1 MQIAA
6 PLGSTPGHESKVVG
20 LICAAHF
27 ISHFH
32 LLLLPPLFP
41 LLRDFYGVGFTELG
55 LTIAVLNITT
65 GLTQVP
71 FGFLVD
77 RYGARKILIGATF
90 VESVAVGLVGVFP
103 SYSALIVL
111 IAVVGVANAVY
122 HPADYAML
130 NASVDRSHIGRAFSF
145 HTFSGNI
152 GDAIA
157 PATIL
162 LLTSLFGWR
171 AAMMACGVFGVFVG
185 VLLWLNSGMLR
196 DASRPR
202 SSAPALGARHR
213 TGVALLLSL
222 PVLMGMLFYVGITMT
237 GSGFR
242 VFSVS
247 TLHELYQT
255 PLGAATVVLSAFLF
269 SAPLGVLSGGFAAD
283 RISRHDIVAAF
294 CFVCVAACISAVAAF
309 DPPLFVIGLIFA
321 VAGFCTGFIAP
332 QRDMMIRSITPPGQM
347 GKVFA
352 FVSTG
357 FNVGGVIAPL
367 LYGWML
373 DHSNPRNIFWATAVL
388 ALLTMV
394 TVLITGVER
403 RRATAGN

>member
-1 MQIAA
+1 MEVAA
-6 PLGSTPGHESKVVG
+6 PLGFPKREVKVVS

-90 VESVAVGLVGVFP
+90 LESAAITLIGVFP
-103 SYSALIVL
+103 SYGALIAL

-122 HPADYAML
+122 HPADYALL
-130 NASVDRSHIGRAFSF
+130 NASVDRTHIGRAFSF

-162 LLTSLFGWR
+162 LLTSLLGWR
-171 AAMMACGVFGVFVG
+171 VAIFACGAFGVLIG
-185 VLLWLNSGMLR
+185 VLMWSNSGILR
-196 DASRPR
+196 GASRAR
-202 SSAPALGARHR
+202 AAPPGFGARQR

-237 GSGFR
+237 GSGIR

-255 PLGAATVVLSAFLF
+255 PLGTATVVLSAFLF
-269 SAPLGVLSGGFAAD
+269 SAPLGVLAGGFAAD
-283 RISRHDIVAAF
+283 RISRHDLVAAF
-294 CFVCVAACISAVAAF
+294 CFVCVAVCIAAVAAF
-309 DPPLFVIGLIFA
+309 DPPLFVIGAIFA
-321 VAGFCTGFIAP
+321 VAGFCTGFVAP

-357 FNVGGVIAPL
+357 FNVGGVVAPL

-388 ALLTMV
+388 ALLTMT

-403 RRATAGN
+403 RRAKLRG

>member
-6 PLGSTPGHESKVVG
+6 PLGSPAREVKVVA
-20 LICAAHF
+20 LICTAHF

-65 GLTQVP
+65 GFTQVP

-90 VESVAVGLVGVFP
+90 VESVAVALVGVFP
-103 SYSALIVL
+103 TYSALIAL

-122 HPADYAML
+122 HPADYSIL
-130 NASVDRSHIGRAFSF
+130 NASVDRTHIGRAFSF
-145 HTFSGNI
+145 HTFSGNV

-162 LLTSLFGWR
+162 LLTSLIGWR
-171 AAMMACGVFGVFVG
+171 AAMFACGAFGVLIG
-185 VLLWLNSGMLR
+185 ALMWSNSGILR
-196 DASRPR
+196 NPPR
-202 SSAPALGARHR
+202 QRAAVPALGARHR
-213 TGVALLLSL
+213 TGVALLFSL

-237 GSGFR
+237 GSGIK

-269 SAPLGVLSGGFAAD
+269 STPLGVLAGGFAAD
-283 RISRHDIVAAF
+283 RISRHDLVAAF
-294 CFVCVAACISAVAAF
+294 CFVCVASCISAVAAF

-321 VAGFCTGFIAP
+321 VAGFCSGFVAP

-373 DHSNPRNIFWATAVL
+373 DHSNPRNIFWATAAL
-388 ALLTMV
+388 ALLTMA
-394 TVLITGVER
+394 TVLVTGVER
-403 RRATAGN
+403 RRVTARS